1 MTKDFL
7 TCMTNLCGSSGYES
21 EVAKVIKNEFKQYCD
36 ECSEDSYY
44 NVIGL
49 CHGEQCTWDVP
60 KVLLCA
66 HMDEVGF
73 IVKDVL
79 PNGFLKVVTNG
90 GMDVRLFPGMEV
102 MIHGKE
108 DIKGVFTSKPPHLL
122 AKGEENKSIAL
133 DEMYIDTG
141 YDDVSDI
148 VTVGDIITYI
158 SPLAELKNNFVIG
171 KAMDDRAGVAILRA
185 AMIELNK
192 LKFNAEVYFA
202 ATVQEELGV
211 KGAIMTG
218 FNVNP
223 DIGIA
228 IDVTHGATP
237 DEPVSTGNTVPMNKG
252 ISITVGPNI
261 HPKLV
266 EKLCEVADENNIGYV
281 IEANPRAT
289 GTDARALQV
298 SRGGVPTLLLSIPLR
313 YMHTP
318 NELIEPKTL
327 DRAGKLLALFIACL
341 GEDWK
346 QWTNY

>member
-7 TCMTNLCGSSGYES
+7 TCMTEISGSSGYES
-21 EVAKVIKNEFKQYCD
+21 DVSAVIKKEFEKYCD
-36 ECSEDSYY
+36 ECTSDSYY
-44 NVIGL
+44 NVIGI
-49 CHGEQCTWDVP
+49 CHGEKCNWQVP
-60 KVLLCA
+60 KILLCA

-79 PNGFLKVVTNG
+79 PCGFLKVVTNG
-90 GMDVRLFPGMEV
+90 GLDIRLFPGMEV
-102 MIHGKE
+102 MIHGKR
-108 DIKGVFTSKPPHLL
+108 DIKGVFSAKPPHLL
-122 AKGEENKSIAL
+122 KAGEDKKTVPLE
-133 DEMYIDTG
+133 EMYIDTG
-141 YDDVSDI
+141 LDDASDV
-148 VTVGDIITYI
+148 VTVGDIVTYV

-171 KAMDDRAGVAILRA
+171 KTMDDRAGVAILRR
-185 AMIELNK
+185 AMIELKK
-192 LKFNAEVYFA
+192 LKFNADVYFA

-218 FNVNP
+218 YGVNP

-237 DEPVSTGNTVPMNKG
+237 DAPVSTGDTVPMDKG

-261 HPKLV
+261 HPELCR
-266 EKLCEVADENNIGYV
+266 KLCAVADENNIGYV

-298 SRGGVPTLLLSIPLR
+298 SHGGVPTLLLSIPLR

-318 NELIEPKTL
+318 NEMIEPKTL
-327 DRAGKLLALFIACL
+327 DRAGKLLALFIASL